1 MEVRVRRR
9 NATMKVI
16 LSSISKLKVDSA
28 SLQRMSSFCVAQYET
43 IHEYQTDL
51 WVVLGMGRCKM
62 DVEPSKVQA
71 PALSTKLWASV
82 NEAFPIPENEQ
93 FSASDVQISK
103 ASWSHPS
110 AFASVMLITTT
121 SVPRCGVISVMDVAP
136 LRKDRGF
143 GCDNECN
150 PGST

>member
-28 SLQRMSSFCVAQYET
+28 S
-43 IHEYQTDL
+43 QTDL

-71 PALSTKLWASV
+71 PALSTKLWVSV